1 MTQITFKHIIEPV
14 WHYEVGVFS
23 DSGEHTIEWFGSE
36 ILADRRYQAL
46 LRESHRRTR
55 RAVKMLINE
64 DAEYSAEW
72 GMYEGPRVA
81 IVKILSD
88 EMSPIF
94 RFAFTSEAF
103 GHTVEVWQASH
114 FKPQYHRMDE

>member
-1 MTQITFKHIIEPV
+1 MENITLAYITKPV
-14 WHYEVGVFS
+14 RHYEVGIWNRG
-23 DSGEHTIEWFGSE
+23 GEPVIEWYASYAEANARYKALKSE
-36 ILADRRYQAL
+36 EYRQIWK
-46 LRESHRRTR
+46 S
-55 RAVKMLINE
+55 VKMRRN
-64 DAEYSAEW
+64 DSAEYSAEW

-94 RFAFTSEAF
+94 RFAFTSKAF